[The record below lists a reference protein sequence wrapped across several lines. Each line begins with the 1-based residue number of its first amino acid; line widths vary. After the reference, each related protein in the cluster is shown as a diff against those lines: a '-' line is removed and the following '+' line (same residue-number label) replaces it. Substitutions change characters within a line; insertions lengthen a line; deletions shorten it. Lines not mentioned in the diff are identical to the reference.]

1 MNLSSASWRTSSYSS
16 GGGNQCVEVAALTA
30 AVAVRDSK
38 DPGGPVHLFHPAA
51 FHDLLARIKRGDY
64 SG

>member
-1 MNLSSASWRTSSYSS
+1 MNLPNASWRTSSYST
-16 GGGNQCVEVAALTA
+16 GGGNQCVEVAAFGD

-38 DPGGPVHLFHPAA
+38 DPHGPVHLLGPAA
-51 FHDLLARIKRGDY
+51 FHDLIDRIKHGHY